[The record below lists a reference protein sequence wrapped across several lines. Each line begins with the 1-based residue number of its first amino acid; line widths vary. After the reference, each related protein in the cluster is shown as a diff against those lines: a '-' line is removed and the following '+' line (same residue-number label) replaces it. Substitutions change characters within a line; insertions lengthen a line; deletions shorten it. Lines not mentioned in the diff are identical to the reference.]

1 VEEGRDSMEDAKR
14 ILATRSASS
23 HRNVY
28 ETSVSA
34 AAVVVV
40 FFVGEEEDDDAAAGA
55 RASVTRI
62 PGPFLLM

>member
-1 VEEGRDSMEDAKR
+1 VNEERDSTEDAR

-28 ETSVSA
+28 ETSGSA
-34 AAVVVV
+34 VVVVV
-40 FFVGEEEDDDAAAGA
+40 FFVEEEEDAAAA
-55 RASVTRI
+55 AWASVTRI